1 MNAPAALAESN
12 VKWLRFLREAKLRPN
27 PNSQHF
33 APAHNSKMPLIVRM
47 NAPRFR
53 PPVANDVGDTEGL
66 I

>member
-1 MNAPAALAESN
+1 MNAPARLAESN

-33 APAHNSKMPLIVRM
+33 APAYNPKMQLIVRM

-53 PPVANDVGDTEGL
+53 PTVANDVGDTGA
-66 I
+66 